1 MSVKTFK
8 GTCGGTE
15 GFCCGLVSKWGVG
28 GQHQRALSLTKVV
41 VLADKTLAHEVS
53 VSVPTVGAMRGTAK
67 RRKEGPLKWGGGVK
81 KRRLHRKVCE
91 TPWDSPKRQW
101 PLQCYRPQRFL
112 CSVPLLAKPEK
123 YSFLK
128 NSLSCLQYSYLC
140 LTYVSHIK
148 GQREQSPFKTLYW
161 LTVKPGSQSTAR
173 SCQAAW
179 RESVAMLIGQ
189 PLFLNNLII

>member
-123 YSFLK
+123 YSH
-128 NSLSCLQYSYLC
+128 SWRTASAVYSTVISVLHM
-140 LTYVSHIK
+140 SHILK
-148 GQREQSPFKTLYW
+148 GNESSFPSRPFIDWQSSQDLNPPQGHA
-161 LTVKPGSQSTAR
+161 KPPGEKVLQCLLGNHS
-173 SCQAAW
+173 
-179 RESVAMLIGQ
+179 
-189 PLFLNNLII
+189 F